1 MTWKQMTCEDNM
13 SAPPRGDVTI
23 DVEECKGCGLCVD
36 SCPPGCLK
44 LAPELSKY
52 GVHPATYSG
61 EGCTGCGA
69 CFYCCPEPGAITV
82 YRLVPPPKVA
92 GPVITGGKEAAHAPA
107 L

>member
-1 MTWKQMTCEDNM
+1 MP
-13 SAPPRGDVTI
+13 APPRGDITI
-23 DVEECKGCGLCVD
+23 DAEECKGCGLCVE

-44 LAPELSKY
+44 LAAELSHY
-52 GVHPATYSG
+52 GVHPATYTG

-92 GPVITGGKEAAHAPA
+92 GTVTGGTKEVAHAA
-107 L
+107 TL